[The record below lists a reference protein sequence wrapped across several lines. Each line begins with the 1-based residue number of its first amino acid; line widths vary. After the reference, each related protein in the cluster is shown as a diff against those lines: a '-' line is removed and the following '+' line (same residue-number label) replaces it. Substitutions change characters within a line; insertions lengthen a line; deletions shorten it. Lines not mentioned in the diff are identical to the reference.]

1 LYFIN
6 NFFVE
11 KNLKTGK
18 KPIVIMAIFAEK
30 NMEHTEII
38 MLSECTL
45 NDIISNVDY
54 FPKQHNQPF

>member
-1 LYFIN
+1 
-6 NFFVE
+6 
-11 KNLKTGK
+11 
-18 KPIVIMAIFAEK
+18 MAIFAEK